1 MNLGFACF
9 LFVCFEDDISFADF
23 FVKINNNAPVFQ
35 RQVPQ
40 QTNIIDTM
48 NNQLSLESEIKH
60 APQ

>member
-23 FVKINNNAPVFQ
+23 FVKINYNAPVFQ

-40 QTNIIDTM
+40 QTNII
-48 NNQLSLESEIKH
+48 
-60 APQ
+60 